1 MLDLAVRIAFE
12 RLLLGDGIDAGGQ
25 RGRRRHPADLD
36 AERRRRLELDAV
48 VNLAHSA
55 VEIAF
60 SGGGLH
66 RLGRSEK
73 EAEFVV
79 LRGRR
84 QGQKGGKRQQNGG
97 LFHGGNYTHLSHR
110 KRLLPKYNCVVLQTL
125 ALLGRETARIVLP
138 AACVVGDRELPWRD
152 RKASCCGACWSA
164 LPRIAGAKCD
174 SCAMPWSAGGEGFR
188 CISCLDD
195 CLPVGWTEAWGHY
208 RGS

>member
-12 RLLLGDGIDAGGQ
+12 RLLFGDGINAGGQ

-125 ALLGRETARIVLP
+125 SLLGRESARIVLQ
-138 AACVVGDRELPWRD
+138 AECVVRDGELPCDD
-152 RKASCCGACWSA
+152 RTASSCTDCCYS
-164 LPRIAGAKCD
+164 LPAIKSSNCD
-174 SCAMPWSAGGEGFR
+174 
-188 CISCLDD
+188 
-195 CLPVGWTEAWGHY
+195 
-208 RGS
+208 

>member
-1 MLDLAVRIAFE
+1 
-12 RLLLGDGIDAGGQ
+12 
-25 RGRRRHPADLD
+25 HPADLD

-48 VNLAHSA
+48 VDLAHSA

-66 RLGRSEK
+66 RLRRSEK

-125 ALLGRETARIVLP
+125 SLLGRETARIVLH
-138 AACVVGDRELPWRD
+138 AACVVCDDELPWRA
-152 RKASCCGACWSA
+152 RTASCCADCWASLPAITSSKCASCA
-164 LPRIAGAKCD
+164 LPV
-174 SCAMPWSAGGEGFR
+174 PEGDR
-188 CISCLDD
+188 CFD
-195 CLPVGWTEAWGHY
+195 CMRDPLPVGWT
-208 RGS
+208 